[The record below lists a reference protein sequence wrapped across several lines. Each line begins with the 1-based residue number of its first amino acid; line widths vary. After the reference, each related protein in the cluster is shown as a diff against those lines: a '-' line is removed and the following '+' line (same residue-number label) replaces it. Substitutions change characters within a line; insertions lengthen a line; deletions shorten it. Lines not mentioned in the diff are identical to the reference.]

1 MTMFLIQ
8 SLLLLL
14 AAFLLGYGIGR
25 WVKGLV
31 CKRQQAEVQTRPSP
45 EPSHLRVPV
54 TSAAVA
60 TSTAAT
66 AALARSSQTPK
77 PTVTVKQPEVA
88 KPTVTV
94 KTPELKADVTPIKVA
109 ELKTPE
115 PSVALPVVD
124 MQAPKLDLPTATV
137 AAPKVDVDLPQ
148 VDVKAPVVDLP
159 KVDVNVPSIDLPEG
173 NIKAPSIDL
182 PKVDVD
188 VPSIDLTQVELK
200 TPTVDVP
207 KVDIQ
212 APKID
217 VPKVDLQAPAVDL
230 PKVDLEA
237 PTIDLPKV
245 DLEAPAVDVPKFDL
259 EAPTIDL
266 PNVDVQAPSVNL
278 PKVDLQA
285 PAIDLPTVDVSTP
298 SIELPKVDVPSVDL
312 PKVEVTTPTLAASLP
327 TIDAKLPDVEVDA
340 PHIEV
345 KDITTGIVGLG
356 AVAASVAALKLNA
369 PDGEFDMTVSELI
382 KPPEADVDLKTLQMN
397 LPSSKADVSAV
408 EWHNKEA
415 SADIAVVN
423 VPEVQ
428 IDLPEANLPKM
439 DVDLAA
445 ANLHTPEGETDLTAL
460 RVDVPDTAIHLPEAG
475 IDFEHAKLGAGAVEL
490 NTPEGLYTLEGAK
503 VQALDQAEAA
513 VAVRLTKPDGDV
525 QVASFTTDASGQVNV
540 AAVDNS
546 PSGVELQSFE
556 LGSLQSGLVN
566 QDWLASLKA
575 SALEQGNT
583 ILAGAAD
590 QALTTQ
596 AATQLTTTEIGGLG
610 AGLSP
615 EWLAGLKQAAMG
627 AGLGAVVAKATDSLA
642 GLPKPVDESDSIEGL
657 KTLADD
663 SGRANDLVET
673 EIGVPSQGLNPA
685 FLGSLKTASANAS
698 TEPVNVITHAA
709 EQIAGLP
716 KSVDESDLIENVKNA
731 EQDLER
737 DTALTSTDL
746 GLAGQGLNT
755 DFLAGLKTAAAGLG
769 TAAAVKVANDI
780 VDLPEPVDE
789 SDVIEDVKTIKEDL
803 ARNADLNLVTVDRA
817 ALNPSN
823 LTVTEIAT
831 VGQGLHADAL
841 SGLQLDAASTETL
854 AAVQANL
861 DSGVQPMIV
870 DESDVIEAIKLAWDG
885 DLSPAE
891 LAALQNTLILR
902 PGETGRLGLV
912 TCSVPTANCV
922 SLGGLEGDLSAGDAM
937 RSKLFNMAVTH
948 NDDGN
953 YVFSS
958 LSAWVPEWQKSGD
971 TVEHTDEQAQL
982 VWDNDPSAVDYAAG
996 YQLTLH
1002 EGQYGNLGTVS
1013 CAVNEPGSVS
1023 LGGIVGSVADGQ
1035 TAVSKLYGIFIE
1047 RAGDVYTFKQFSKPN
1062 SNDSSWGDAAK
1073 AAAVAMGAGVA
1084 AQASGAVDAINDMVM
1099 PVTKS
1104 ETTDMLEPDLDW
1116 SDDKIRVG
1124 VHRLIAESHDRRGSK
1139 LVSQLWDSDSGY
1151 DCGFIEGEESLIL
1164 KPGLYGKL
1172 GSIHCGVTKPGRVVV
1187 SGDVSALAEG
1197 EGVLFHLYNIVV
1209 CRDDEDNYRFER
1221 LNDLV

>member
-31 CKRQQAEVQTRPSP
+31 CKHKQTEVQTRPSP

-66 AALARSSQTPK
+66 VALARSSQTPK
-77 PTVTVKQPEVA
+77 PTVTVKQPEVT

-115 PSVALPVVD
+115 PSVVLPVVD
-124 MQAPKLDLPTATV
+124 VQAPKLDLPTVTV
-137 AAPKVDVDLPQ
+137 ATPKVDVDLPK

-159 KVDVNVPSIDLPEG
+159 KVEVNV
-173 NIKAPSIDL
+173 PSIDL

-188 VPSIDLTQVELK
+188 APSLDLTQVELK

-212 APKID
+212 APTIDLPKVDLQAPSVDLPKVDIQAPAVD
-217 VPKVDLQAPAVDL
+217 VPKVDLQAP
-230 PKVDLEA
+230 
-237 PTIDLPKV
+237 TID
-245 DLEAPAVDVPKFDL
+245 
-259 EAPTIDL
+259 
-266 PNVDVQAPSVNL
+266 L

-285 PAIDLPTVDVSTP
+285 PAIDLPTVEVSTP
-298 SIELPKVDVPSVDL
+298 TIDLPKVDTPAIDL
-312 PKVEVTTPTLAASLP
+312 PTVEVTTPTLAASLP
-327 TIDAKLPDVEVDA
+327 TIDAQLPDVEVDA

-369 PDGEFDMTVSELI
+369 PDGEVDLTVSELI
-382 KPPEADVDLKTLQMN
+382 KPPESDVDLKTLQMN

-408 EWHNKEA
+408 EWHSKEA

-445 ANLHTPEGETDLTAL
+445 ANLHTSEGETDLTAL
-460 RVDVPDTAIHLPEAG
+460 RVDVPDTTIHLPEAG

-525 QVASFTTDASGQVNV
+525 QVTSFTTDASGQVNV

-546 PSGVELQSFE
+546 PSGIELESFE

-575 SALEQGNT
+575 AALEQGNT

-590 QALTTQ
+590 KALTTQ

-673 EIGVPSQGLNPA
+673 EIGIPSQGLNPA

-698 TEPVNVITHAA
+698 TEPVNVTHAA

-755 DFLAGLKTAAAGLG
+755 DFVAGLKTAAAGLG
-769 TAAAVKVANDI
+769 AAAAVKVANDLA
-780 VDLPEPVDE
+780 DLPAPVDE

-803 ARNADLNLVTVDRA
+803 ARSADLNPVTVDRA
-817 ALNPSN
+817 ALNSSN

-831 VGQGLHADAL
+831 VGQGLHADTL
-841 SGLQLDAASTETL
+841 SGLQLEAASTETL

-958 LSAWVPEWQKSGD
+958 LSAWVPEWQKSDD
-971 TVEHTDEQAQL
+971 TVQHTDEQAQL
-982 VWDNDPSAVDYAAG
+982 VWDNDLTVVDYAAG

-1047 RAGDVYTFKQFSKPN
+1047 RAGDVYTFKQFSKTN
-1062 SNDSSWGDAAK
+1062 SSDSSWGDTAR
-1073 AAAVAMGAGVA
+1073 AAAVAVGAGLA
-1084 AQASGAVDAINDMVM
+1084 AQASGAVDAVNDLVM